1 MLHIENLKSQLPA
14 NAVKISTVQIQDI
27 RYVINANGKIEI
39 SMRMDD
45 SIYSAFCIQNSK
57 KLKTR
62 IEIIDVTDI
71 RINDK
76 FELWYTEDEIYILTY
91 WVLVNRISPDVG
103 ISTVIE
109 PTHCPVCQSKLL
121 FEEDGF
127 YCINSVCPAQL
138 KLTIRKFLFF
148 ISDGVFIYNDFKI
161 LDLMITQTIIRSP
174 VDLFTM
180 TPQDLFSVGCRFD
193 VAEEMVKLIHS
204 LLGTVTISKYL
215 KSLNLNI
222 SDFSIFNPSEPNQLV
237 LNDQMIDQNFHS
249 MMEFLD
255 WWKFIIST
263 PGQSPEP
270 YMNETTFIAIN
281 NYLNYPENLKIIYDL
296 DSFGLFKYF

>member
-1 MLHIENLKSQLPA
+1 MLYIENLKSQMPE
-14 NAVKISTVQIQDI
+14 NAVCISTVHIQDI
-27 RYVINANGKIEI
+27 RYVINASGKIEI
-39 SMRMDD
+39 SLRMNNP
-45 SIYSAFCIQNSK
+45 IYSEFTSQKTK
-57 KLKTR
+57 KQKTP
-62 IEIIDVTDI
+62 IDIIDTKEI
-71 RINDK
+71 RINDQY
-76 FELWYTEDEIYILTY
+76 EIWAAEDDLYILTY
-91 WVLVNRISPDVG
+91 WVLINRITQTPG

-121 FEEDGF
+121 FEEDGY

-138 KLTIRKFLFF
+138 KLTIKKFLFF
-148 ISDGVFIYNDFKI
+148 ISNGTFIYNDFKI

-193 VAEEMVKLIHS
+193 VAEVMVKLIHS
-204 LLGTVTISKYL
+204 LLGTVTISQYL

-222 SDFSIFNPSEPNQLV
+222 SDFSIFNPLEPNHLV
-237 LNDQMIDQNFHS
+237 LNEQMIDQSFHS
-249 MMEFLD
+249 IAEFLD

-263 PGQSPEP
+263 PGQSPDP

-296 DSFGLFKYF
+296 DSFGLFKYL

>member
-91 WVLVNRISPDVG
+91 WVLVNRISSDVG

-127 YCINSVCPAQL
+127 YCVNSVCPAQL

-222 SDFSIFNPSEPNQLV
+222 SDFSIFNPSEPNQLI

>member
-127 YCINSVCPAQL
+127 YCVNSVCPAQL

-222 SDFSIFNPSEPNQLV
+222 SDFSIFNPSEPNQLI

>member
-14 NAVKISTVQIQDI
+14 NAVRISTVQIQDI

>member
-71 RINDK
+71 RLNDK

-127 YCINSVCPAQL
+127 YCVNSVCPAQL

-222 SDFSIFNPSEPNQLV
+222 SDFSIFNPSEPNQLI

>member
-222 SDFSIFNPSEPNQLV
+222 SDFSIFNPSEPNQLI

>member
-1 MLHIENLKSQLPA
+1 MLHLENLRDQLPP
-14 NAVKISTVQIQDI
+14 NAVHLSNVQIQDI

-39 SMRMDD
+39 SMRISDP
-45 SIYSAFCIQNSK
+45 IYANFCSQNSK
-57 KLKTR
+57 KPKTR
-62 IEIIDVTDI
+62 VDIIDVTDV
-71 RINDK
+71 RPNDQ
-76 FELWYTEDEIYILTY
+76 FEIWSAEDNLYILTY
-91 WVLVNRISPDVG
+91 WILINRVTPDHG
-103 ISTVIE
+103 ISVVTE
-109 PTHCPVCQSKLL
+109 PTHCPVCQSRLL
-121 FEEDGF
+121 FEEDGY

-148 ISDGVFIYNDFKI
+148 VSEGTFIYNDFKI

-174 VDLFTM
+174 VDLFTI

-193 VAEEMVKLIHS
+193 VAEEMVKLIHG

-222 SDFSIFNPSEPNQLV
+222 SDFSIFNPLEPNQIV
-237 LNDQMIDQNFHS
+237 LNETLIDSSFHS

-281 NYLNYPENLKIIYDL
+281 NYLNYPENLKIIYEL
-296 DSFGLFKYF
+296 DSFGLFKYL

>member
-1 MLHIENLKSQLPA
+1 MLHIENLKDQLPA
-14 NAVKISTVQIQDI
+14 NAVRVTTVHIQDI
-27 RYVINANGKIEI
+27 RYVINASGKIEI
-39 SMRMDD
+39 SMRMNDPQYAEF
-45 SIYSAFCIQNSK
+45 SSQKNK
-57 KLKTR
+57 KQKTQLD
-62 IEIIDVTDI
+62 IIDTTDI
-71 RINDK
+71 RINDQ
-76 FELWYTEDEIYILTY
+76 FEIWTAEDSLYILTY
-91 WVLVNRISPDVG
+91 WILIGRTTPILG

-121 FEEDGF
+121 FEEDGY

-138 KLTIRKFLFF
+138 KLTIKKFLFF
-148 ISDGVFIYNDFKI
+148 ISNGKFIYNDFKI

-193 VAEEMVKLIHS
+193 IAEEMVKLIHS
-204 LLGTVTISKYL
+204 LLGTVTISQYL

-222 SDFSIFNPSEPNQLV
+222 SDFSIFNPFEPNHLV
-237 LNDQMIDQNFHS
+237 LNEQMIDQGFHS
-249 MMEFLD
+249 IAEFLD

-281 NYLNYPENLKIIYDL
+281 NYLNYPENLKIVYEL
-296 DSFGLFKYF
+296 DSFGLFKYL